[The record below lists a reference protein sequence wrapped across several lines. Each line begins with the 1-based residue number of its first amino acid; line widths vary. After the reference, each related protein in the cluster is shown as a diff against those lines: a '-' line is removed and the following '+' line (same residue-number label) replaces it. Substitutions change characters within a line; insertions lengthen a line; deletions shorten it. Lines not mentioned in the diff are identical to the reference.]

1 MPLDIYIN
9 CSELSSFIGQ
19 NKWDYWSSF
28 IKLWKKVDL
37 ENYKQCEELS
47 KNEGKIVQ
55 NDKLKE
61 LKETLGET
69 FIKETVSTTNKKSD
83 VVKNIVQSV
92 ELIDKLDVSDEKKLE
107 LKMNME
113 SLVNTSFGISNE
125 CGALEIYE
133 MKYKVILDKSQEF
146 KKIPINTDT
155 VFIQNLQ
162 KSTETILNNWFLGGK
177 VDGLLKK
184 KDTDLVR
191 DCLDLCSD
199 LSRPMFGSVQD
210 RKTERKEN
218 DIIKIIEVKTRTK
231 CFFKTVR
238 DYENTQMQI
247 YMHMFNVDNID
258 LVEYMPQNR
267 IKIKVTPIKKNKKVL
282 STIFKKIHV
291 FIIQFEE
298 FLNYSV
304 EKKYDFFK
312 MDLDDKKTFLQE
324 LYLNKCCSYD

>member
-19 NKWDYWSSF
+19 NKWDYWTSF
-28 IKLWKKVDL
+28 IKLWKRVDL
-37 ENYKQCEELS
+37 TNYIKCEELS

-69 FIKETVSTTNKKSD
+69 FIKETASTTNNKSD
-83 VVKNIVQSV
+83 IVKNIAQSV
-92 ELIDKLDVSDEKKLE
+92 ELIDKLDVSEEKKVE
-107 LKMNME
+107 LKVNME

-133 MKYKVILDKSQEF
+133 MKYKVILDKNQEF
-146 KKIPINTDT
+146 KKIPISPEESHDFTP
-155 VFIQNLQ
+155 V
-162 KSTETILNNWFLGGK
+162 NNWFLGGK

-184 KDTDLVR
+184 QDPDLDQACTR
-191 DCLDLCSD
+191 
-199 LSRPMFGSVQD
+199 QD
-210 RKTERKEN
+210 N
-218 DIIKIIEVKTRTK
+218 QIIKIIEVKTRTK
-231 CFFKTVR
+231 CFFKIVR

-291 FIIQFEE
+291 FITHFEE
-298 FLNYSV
+298 FLNYPI

-324 LYLNKCCSYD
+324 LYLEECCNCN